1 MHIVRQSAL
10 PVIGMSHEFVG
21 KEQGPT
27 GISFFLVSSK
37 EPGQRVRLHK
47 HDYDEVVHVID
58 GQSTWTIGDRQVI
71 ATTGDTV
78 VVHAGEPHGFVNSGE
93 GQLRQIDIHL
103 HPTFETTWLETDL
116 PCQHYCGGCCGCCG
130 CGGPIGGGA
139 LTGGA
144 FNCSWCEGSLASGF
158 VTASRPGIASCCVTV
173 PKRRRQC

>member
-1 MHIVRQSAL
+1 VHIVRQSAL

-27 GISFFLVSSK
+27 GISFFLVSTK
-37 EPGQRVRLHK
+37 KPGQRVRLHK
-47 HDYDEVVHVID
+47 HDYDEVVHVIE

-103 HPTFETTWLETDL
+103 HPTFETTWLED
-116 PCQHYCGGCCGCCG
+116 
-130 CGGPIGGGA
+130 
-139 LTGGA
+139 
-144 FNCSWCEGSLASGF
+144 
-158 VTASRPGIASCCVTV
+158 
-173 PKRRRQC
+173 